1 MSFWAFYTLGCLI
14 AFVWGTN
21 DYYEFKV
28 RNRMYNG
35 RIFDDME
42 DAFNMMVFSL
52 GSWIAVITLLFS
64 DDD

>member
-1 MSFWAFYTLGCLI
+1 
-14 AFVWGTN
+14 
-21 DYYEFKV
+21 
-28 RNRMYNG
+28 
-35 RIFDDME
+35 ME

>member
-1 MSFWAFYTLGCLI
+1 
-14 AFVWGTN
+14 
-21 DYYEFKV
+21 
-28 RNRMYNG
+28 MYNG